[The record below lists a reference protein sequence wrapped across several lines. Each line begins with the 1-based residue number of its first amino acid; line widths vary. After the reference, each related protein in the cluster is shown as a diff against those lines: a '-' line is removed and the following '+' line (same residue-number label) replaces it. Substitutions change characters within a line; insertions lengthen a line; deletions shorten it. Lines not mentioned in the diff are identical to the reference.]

1 MGFYMNWQP
10 TASLRTLR
18 IRAEILAAIRAFFA
32 ERSVMEVTTPVLSP
46 AGTTDP
52 NIASLVT
59 HLGASPQHPRRYLHT
74 SPEFAMKRLLAAGSG
89 PIYQLCTVFRDSDL
103 GRHHRPEFSMLEWY
117 RPGFDYWR
125 LMDEVELLIKILA
138 ASYRTVGV
146 ARRLSYRRLFIDNLG
161 LDPATATVESC
172 RTCCERHG
180 LAAPENMP
188 GELDPWLDLLI
199 GALIAPR
206 LPPGSLTFVY
216 DYPAS
221 QAALARTKTVEGYA
235 VAERFEL
242 YWGAVELANGF
253 QELTDAGEQLCRFE
267 ADNRRR
273 QAKGLPA
280 IAIDMALIDALRA
293 GLPDCAGVA
302 LGVDRLLMAILE
314 TRHINEVVAFAD
326 DP

>member
-1 MGFYMNWQP
+1 MNWRP
-10 TASLRTLR
+10 TASLRTLQ
-18 IRAEILAAIRAFFA
+18 IRAEMLAAIRVFFA
-32 ERSVMEVTTPVLSP
+32 ERGVLEVTTPVLSP

-59 HLGASPQHPRRYLHT
+59 DLGASPQHPRRYLHT
-74 SPEFAMKRLLAAGSG
+74 SPEFAMKRLLAGGSG

-125 LMDEVELLIKILA
+125 LMDEIELLVKTLA
-138 ASYRTVGV
+138 APYRAVGA
-146 ARRLSYRRLFIDNLG
+146 ARRLSYRRLFIDTLG
-161 LDPATATVESC
+161 LDPATADVDNC
-172 RTCCERHG
+172 RTCCKRYG
-180 LAAPENMP
+180 LAVPDSMP

-206 LPPGSLTFVY
+206 LPPESLTFVY

-221 QAALARTKTVEGYA
+221 QASLARTKTVEGYA

-242 YWGAVELANGF
+242 YWGAAELANGF
-253 QELTDAGEQLCRFE
+253 QELTDAGEQLRRFE
-267 ADNRRR
+267 ADNRHRE
-273 QAKGLPA
+273 AKGLPA
-280 IAIDMALIDALRA
+280 VAIDMALIDALQA

-302 LGVDRLLMAILE
+302 LGVDRLLMAILDA
-314 TRHINEVVAFAD
+314 RHINEVVTFAD

>member
-1 MGFYMNWQP
+1 MQWQP

-18 IRAEILAAIRAFFA
+18 IRAQVLAAIRSFFA
-32 ERSVMEVTTPVLSP
+32 ERDVLEVTTPVLSP
-46 AGTTDP
+46 AGATDL
-52 NIASLVT
+52 NIGSLVT
-59 HLGASPQHPRRYLHT
+59 HLGASPQSARRYLHT

-117 RPGFDYWR
+117 RPGFDYWQ
-125 LMDEVELLIKILA
+125 LMDEIELLVKTLA
-138 ASYRTVGV
+138 TPYRTVNAG
-146 ARRLSYRRLFIDNLG
+146 RRLSYRRLFIDSLG

-188 GELDPWLDLLI
+188 GGLDPWLDLLI
-199 GALIAPR
+199 SAVIAPR
-206 LPPGSLTFVY
+206 LPSGSLTFVY

-242 YWGAVELANGF
+242 YWGGVELANGF
-253 QELTDAGEQLCRFE
+253 QELTDAEEQLRRFE
-267 ADNRRR
+267 SDNLQR
-273 QAKGLPA
+273 QVKGLPVV
-280 IAIDMALIDALRA
+280 AIDMALIDALRA

-302 LGVDRLLMAILE
+302 LGLDRLLMAILE
-314 TRHINEVVAFAD
+314 TRHINEVVTFAD